1 MLNIYLKSGYRL
13 KNLDF
18 KSLKTRRMYVKNRMI
33 RISTNNYTNNYA
45 VLFINILSLLFYP
58 ESECKIINF
67 QL

>member
-33 RISTNNYTNNYA
+33 RISSNNYA

>member
-33 RISTNNYTNNYA
+33 RISSNNYA
-45 VLFINILSLLFYP
+45 VLFINILLLLFYP

>member
-45 VLFINILSLLFYP
+45 VLFINILSLLFYIP
-58 ESECKIINF
+58 AFLKVNAK
-67 QL
+67 

>member
-33 RISTNNYTNNYA
+33 RISINNYTNNYA

>member
-33 RISTNNYTNNYA
+33 RINSNNYA
-45 VLFINILSLLFYP
+45 VLFINILSLLFYL
-58 ESECKIINF
+58 ENECKIINF

>member
-33 RISTNNYTNNYA
+33 KISSNNYA
-45 VLFINILSLLFYP
+45 VLFINILLLLFYP

>member
-18 KSLKTRRMYVKNRMI
+18 KSLKTKRMYVKNRMI
-33 RISTNNYTNNYA
+33 RISSNNYA
-45 VLFINILSLLFYP
+45 VLFINILSFLFYP

>member
-33 RISTNNYTNNYA
+33 RSSNNYA
-45 VLFINILSLLFYP
+45 VLLINILSLLFYP

>member
-58 ESECKIINF
+58 ESEYKIINF